1 MAEEKNP
8 NRQYVYKINDLPFT
22 PLVEEEGIVTQFI
35 LGDNIQISFIQNPPG
50 ATFPLHKHDAEQILI
65 IMEGSEEHIIGGQEI
80 HMEAGDICV
89 HPGGVE
95 HGGVTKT
102 GFKGIDIFSPP
113 RYDKGGHVDRMKRYG
128 TMPDENGRYPGNKIE
143 TTTPVWFKGVVDAI
157 LAMAKKD
164 E

>member
-1 MAEEKNP
+1 MAEAKKATN
-8 NRQYVYKINDLPFT
+8 T

-65 IMEGSEEHIIGGQEI
+65 IMEGSEEHIIDGQEV

-95 HGGVTKT
+95 HGGFTKT

-113 RYDKGGHVDRMKRYG
+113 RYDEGGHVDRMKRYG
-128 TMPDENGRYPGNKIE
+128 TMPDENGHYPANKVE
-143 TTTPVWFKGVVDAI
+143 TTTPVWFKGVVEAI
-157 LAMAKKD
+157 LKANEKK
-164 E
+164 